1 MGLPRFQFALRR
13 LLVAVALVAAA
24 LSLFVKPYLDQR
36 RWSRRGGY
44 HLGQADAYLARAEAA
59 ATQDPDAYDKL
70 LRRGKWHQ
78 SLAAKY
84 LRAAAYGFPP
94 PNEGLPP
101 PAP

>member
-1 MGLPRFQFALRR
+1 MRLLRFQFALRR
-13 LLVAVALVAAA
+13 LLVAVALVAVA
-24 LSLFVKPYLDQR
+24 LSLLVKPYLDHR
-36 RWSRRGGY
+36 RWSRRGSY
-44 HLGQADAYLARAEAA
+44 HLAQANAYLTRAEAIQA
-59 ATQDPDAYDKL
+59 QDPDAHVNL

-84 LRAAAYGFPP
+84 LRAAAYGFSP